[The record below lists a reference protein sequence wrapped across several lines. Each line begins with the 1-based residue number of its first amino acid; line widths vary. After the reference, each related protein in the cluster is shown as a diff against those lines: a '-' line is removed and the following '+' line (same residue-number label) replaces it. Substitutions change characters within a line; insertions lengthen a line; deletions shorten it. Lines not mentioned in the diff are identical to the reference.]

1 MPMPKVLTKAITGTV
16 LTNRSLPR
24 VNPHHGPA
32 LKMIRFFF
40 PAKPVRLAAPA
51 RLGKSLLRVIPRASA
66 AIHALV
72 SSDRIAVAVAIAV
85 DGTAV
90 VVIAARTAAVEVIV
104 AEAIVVEVAEVIV
117 AVIAVA
123 APVVAQVDDS
133 NGVPEEARVTTV
145 VAISVPAPRAVR
157 N

>member
-1 MPMPKVLTKAITGTV
+1 
-16 LTNRSLPR
+16 
-24 VNPHHGPA
+24 
-32 LKMIRFFF
+32 MIRFFF

-51 RLGKSLLRVIPRASA
+51 RLGKSLLRVIPRASG

-90 VVIAARTAAVEVIV
+90 VIAAVEVIV

-145 VAISVPAPRAVR
+145 AAISVPVRRAVR